1 MTTNRKN
8 VPNTKSKPRSKSAQ
22 RKRSPKKDAKLTM
35 MQYEAL
41 VLGLMAFALF
51 VMVSVYFKTGGIV
64 GLFLRKL
71 ILGSFGI
78 SGWLIPFGLF
88 IMCVFKVFNRGNE
101 RLNMKIIEFSLLFS
115 SISVLGHL
123 NYVKQPQMLLTID
136 KRFAFFYPSLSNYF
150 AISAKH
156 GTGGGFVG
164 GFIGDLALYIVGR
177 AGSIIMM
184 LAIIL
189 VLLIAI
195 TEQSLFELL
204 KKLHRIL
211 VKFLSKIKEALSESV
226 IENQKKRA
234 ILKEER
240 LMEQQLQA
248 EQRAENDQVSD
259 EVQAEVKKTKKKS
272 RIYDYIFKDDEA
284 IAPDMEASETLES
297 LESLEPS
304 CSETTIDENFTM
316 NLSQQDSFIM
326 DEVDG
331 FDRELSQ
338 EETPKPTF
346 NEMDWTEPI
355 KTLTIEEVK
364 GAKASDEKKA
374 VPKQETLL
382 TQSDPVK
389 PYKKPPME
397 LLKENPVSAMINRAG
412 IQLNSRKLEAT
423 LESFGVNAKVV
434 DVSVGPTVT
443 RYELQPDVGVKVS
456 KIVNLSD
463 DIALNLAAS
472 GIRIEAPIPNK
483 SVVGI
488 EVPNAETTA
497 VFLREVIDT
506 PEFAKSL
513 SPVSFALG
521 KDISGQ
527 VIITDI
533 AKMPHLLIAGATG
546 SGKSVC
552 VNTLITSILYKAS
565 PDEVK
570 FLMIDPKVVELSIYN
585 GIPHLLIPVVTDAR
599 KAANALNW
607 AVMEMMDRYKQFAD
621 VNVRDMK
628 SFNKLAQ
635 EKPEMTK
642 MPNIVIIVDE
652 LADLMVVASKEVE
665 DSICRLA
672 QMARAAGLHLVI
684 ATQRP
689 SVDVITGVIKANIP
703 SRIAFN
709 VSSQIDSRTILDM
722 AGAEKLLGKGDML
735 FYPVGMQKPIRIQG
749 AFVSDKEVE
758 NIVTFLKDRKKQEYN
773 EKIMHQLDKSVVTES
788 EEHDEYDPIFEEAL
802 LLCIEKEK
810 ASSSMIQRKFRIGY
824 NRAARI
830 IDQLHEA
837 GYIGEEDGS
846 KARKVYITL
855 EEFEELKAKANGENK
870 AAQTTE

>member
-1 MTTNRKN
+1 M
-8 VPNTKSKPRSKSAQ
+8 V
-22 RKRSPKKDAKLTM
+22 
-35 MQYEAL
+35 QYEAM
-41 VLGLMAFALF
+41 VLALMAFALF
-51 VMVSVYFKTGGIV
+51 VMVSVYFKTGGII

-71 ILGSFGI
+71 ILGTFGI
-78 SGWLIPFGLF
+78 SGWFVPVGLF
-88 IMCVFKVFNRGNE
+88 VVCIFKVFNRGNE
-101 RLNMKIIEFSLLFS
+101 RLNMKIIEVILLLSSL
-115 SISVLGHL
+115 SVLGHL
-123 NYVKQPQMLLTID
+123 NYVKQPQMLLTMNN
-136 KRFAFFYPSLSNYF
+136 RFAFFYPSLSNYF
-150 AISAKH
+150 SVSAKH

-164 GFIGDLALYIVGR
+164 GFVGDLSLYVVGR
-177 AGSIIMM
+177 AGSMIMI
-184 LAIIL
+184 LAIL
-189 VLLIAI
+189 AVLLIAI
-195 TEQSLFELL
+195 TEQSLFSLL
-204 KKLHRIL
+204 KKIHVIL
-211 VKFLSKIKEALSESV
+211 TKLFDKGRSSFEAAMAENREKRKLIKEERIREEQYFAQQNQEVKEVASEGKKVKKKNRIYDFMFKDDNDFTQLVETETEQV
-226 IENQKKRA
+226 IEEVTEEVTEEVVSNHFFDEP
-234 ILKEER
+234 IEGFDLKEE
-240 LMEQQLQA
+240 LI
-248 EQRAENDQVSD
+248 QVLP
-259 EVQAEVKKTKKKS
+259 E
-272 RIYDYIFKDDEA
+272 DDP
-284 IAPDMEASETLES
+284 ISS
-297 LESLEPS
+297 
-304 CSETTIDENFTM
+304 I
-316 NLSQQDSFIM
+316 
-326 DEVDG
+326 
-331 FDRELSQ
+331 
-338 EETPKPTF
+338 
-346 NEMDWTEPI
+346 EPI
-355 KTLTIEEVK
+355 ATLTIEKSNIQNSTKDKVT
-364 GAKASDEKKA
+364 
-374 VPKQETLL
+374 VPKQESLL
-382 TQSDPVK
+382 THNEVAK
-389 PYKKPPME
+389 PHKKPPME
-397 LLKENPVSAMINRAG
+397 LLKENPVSAMVNRQG

-506 PEFAKSL
+506 PEFSKSL

-527 VIITDI
+527 VIVTDI

-628 SFNKLAQ
+628 SFNKAAQ
-635 EKPEMTK
+635 DNPEMTK

-758 NIVTFLKDRKKQEYN
+758 NIVTFLKDRRKQEYN
-773 EKIMHQLDKSVVTES
+773 EKILNQLDKSVVTEN
-788 EEHDEYDPIFEEAL
+788 EDREEYDPIFEEAL

-846 KARKVYITL
+846 KARKVYITI